1 MWRSEMKILQLTAQ
15 RSKNKKTFS
24 EMPNRLDL
32 FLNMLLAEVLL
43 CDVFYFALFCF
54 IYFFIPLSFMIVV
67 LIKAKTK
74 HKLLAEVFL
83 LFVRIYFALLC
94 FCWVLYFLFCF
105 LMLCFIDF
113 FCLVLFMFYS
123 YLLFFIYDCCPDKSE
138 NKTVIS
144 LQTVRYSQQYYCN
157 Y

>member
-1 MWRSEMKILQLTAQ
+1 MFFILLC
-15 RSKNKKTFS
+15 F
-24 EMPNRLDL
+24 
-32 FLNMLLAEVLL
+32 VLL
-43 CDVFYFALFCF
+43 
-54 IYFFIPLSFMIVV
+54 INFFIPLSFMTVV

-113 FCLVLFMFYS
+113 FVCFYS
-123 YLLFFIYDCCPDKSE
+123 CFIVILLFFSFMIVVLIKA
-138 NKTVIS
+138 KTK
-144 LQTVRYSQQYYCN
+144 L
-157 Y
+157 